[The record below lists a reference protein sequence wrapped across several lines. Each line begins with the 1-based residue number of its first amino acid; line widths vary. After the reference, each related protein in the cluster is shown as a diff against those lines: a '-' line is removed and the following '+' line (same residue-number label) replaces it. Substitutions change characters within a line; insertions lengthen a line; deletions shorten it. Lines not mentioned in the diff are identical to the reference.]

1 MAQHFPWGSDPW
13 KRREI
18 ERFLGRQVMED
29 QKNLFFIIPPP
40 FSAYSFTTPYD
51 PKNFGQAK
59 ESSVKQHP
67 RLIDRMPW
75 RPHRLISEAWSY
87 EAVGDSFEVLGKI
100 HQLGSD
106 LSVVETTNRVLGDLV
121 AWGQRE
127 VKRVQDRT
135 GRKF

>member
-1 MAQHFPWGSDPW
+1 MAQHFPWDGDSW

-18 ERFLGRQVMED
+18 ERLQRQIVED
-29 QKNLFFIIPPP
+29 QKKKFFFSVPPP

-87 EAVGDSFEVLGKI
+87 EAVGDAFEVLGKI

-106 LSVVETTNRVLGDLV
+106 RAVVATTNRVLGDLV